1 MRLSILHSTS
11 YTYDE
16 PVNGLIQSLKLIPSI
31 HEGQK
36 IIEWDIKSSIK
47 GIFGSSYK
55 DGAGD
60 IVQTFSTEE
69 KVKTLDIIT
78 KGIVETNNQYGIL
91 KDYEEE
97 INPNVYLRNTKL
109 TKPNSEIIKLSKMIN
124 PNFEDLLKAHKLSDL
139 IAEKIEYIT
148 GSSTIHQSA
157 SDIVKSKKGVCQ
169 DFSHL
174 MISCSTYLNI
184 PARYVTGY
192 LVNSENLSE
201 IESTHA
207 WTEIFMKD
215 LGWVGFDP
223 TNKCCT
229 DDRYIRLCS
238 GLDSISAS
246 PIRGVTRNPSL
257 ENLDYKIE
265 VRREQQ

>member
-1 MRLSILHSTS
+1 MKLSILHSTS

-109 TKPNSEIIKLSKMIN
+109 TKPNSEIIKFSKQKKLIN
-124 PNFEDLLKAHKLSDL
+124 IRLNTQEENKHA
-139 IAEKIEYIT
+139 
-148 GSSTIHQSA
+148 
-157 SDIVKSKKGVCQ
+157 KS
-169 DFSHL
+169 L
-174 MISCSTYLNI
+174 YLNNGFKPVKTNFLI
-184 PARYVTGY
+184 LSTS
-192 LVNSENLSE
+192 NS
-201 IESTHA
+201 
-207 WTEIFMKD
+207 K
-215 LGWVGFDP
+215 
-223 TNKCCT
+223 
-229 DDRYIRLCS
+229 
-238 GLDSISAS
+238 
-246 PIRGVTRNPSL
+246 
-257 ENLDYKIE
+257 
-265 VRREQQ
+265 